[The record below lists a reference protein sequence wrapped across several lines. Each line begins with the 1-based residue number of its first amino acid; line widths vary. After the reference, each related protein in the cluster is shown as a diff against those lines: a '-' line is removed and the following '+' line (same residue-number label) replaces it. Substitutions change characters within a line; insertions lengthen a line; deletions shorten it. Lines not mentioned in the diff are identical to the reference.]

1 MGFDKV
7 QEENYKLNAE
17 VEILRTSPET
27 QKLLKQIKI
36 IEKES
41 STKTLIVNQNKKLK
55 KKLFNLEKRYR
66 LKRFRKVEKQKTR
79 LIQQLNSNENN
90 FTEEEMEN
98 LKKEYEQN
106 LNIFESMKPESEFYH
121 GETNIQTLDEK
132 LKKLKIKIEFF
143 EADTKHYKSQIENVS
158 FEINKLQA
166 PIIKNLENQIQNL
179 TKELEFE
186 KQKFENQKLDFDEL
200 Y

>member
-1 MGFDKV
+1 MG
-7 QEENYKLNAE
+7 
-17 VEILRTSPET
+17 
-27 QKLLKQIKI
+27 
-36 IEKES
+36 
-41 STKTLIVNQNKKLK
+41 
-55 KKLFNLEKRYR
+55 
-66 LKRFRKVEKQKTR
+66 
-79 LIQQLNSNENN
+79 
-90 FTEEEMEN
+90 EN

-106 LNIFESMKPESEFYH
+106 LKIFESMKPESEFYH

-200 Y
+200 YSKLYDTIEKNNEQIKSFEKSKKRKKKNSSKKSKSEKVK